1 MSVSTEALRNFL
13 NSIRNTATSKVL
25 ELQNTNCHVLTAI
38 TEHLPPSLPKTI
50 SGQIWAIWV
59 ALDAPSGGLQHLLG
73 ALKATEGCVLIHAYF
88 SDRRSYII
96 GFPSTRHQRD
106 GVQGVASESKNALIQ
121 KPPEHRSP
129 RQHNEP
135 IYQVHDSSQWSDS
148 KMKTEGKKGCTTTIK
163 DNLHSSWEAQ
173 QHLRPKDRG
182 FFSMT
187 RSSSISRMILVLAT
201 SCLACWECEEA
212 RGFFLP
218 RVPQWVF
225 LEAGVANF
233 RNLANFSSKKRKK
246 IVICRFFFRH
256 FSSEN

>member
-13 NSIRNTATSKVL
+13 NSIRNTATSKDL

-96 GFPSTRHQRD
+96 GFPSTQHQRD
-106 GVQGVASESKNALIQ
+106 GVQGVASESKHALIQ

-135 IYQVHDSSQWSDS
+135 IYQVHNSSQWSDS
-148 KMKTEGKKGCTTTIK
+148 KMQTDGKKGVH
-163 DNLHSSWEAQ
+163 NNHQ
-173 QHLRPKDRG
+173 R
-182 FFSMT
+182 
-187 RSSSISRMILVLAT
+187 
-201 SCLACWECEEA
+201 
-212 RGFFLP
+212 
-218 RVPQWVF
+218 
-225 LEAGVANF
+225 
-233 RNLANFSSKKRKK
+233 
-246 IVICRFFFRH
+246 
-256 FSSEN
+256 